1 MGRHWIVSVESA
13 KVTHIDKYFKVIFKE
28 KKSENEIG
36 QPVFFSPMVQPE
48 VAYSLQQ
55 VLTNEFNKTFRR

>member
-36 QPVFFSPMVQPE
+36 QPVFFL
-48 VAYSLQQ
+48 ALWYNLK
-55 VLTNEFNKTFRR
+55 LLIHFNKY